1 MAEKTLHQNSLVL
14 YKNRPAMIKQTGD
27 KLEIELDDSR
37 RFKVR
42 PKDVVP
48 LHPGPIH
55 TMADLRKPEGD
66 IKTAWELLSGSTT
79 TLAELAELIYGTY
92 SPATAWAAWQLVA
105 DGLYF
110 RGMPESITAALPEE
124 VAQIETARQAKATEE
139 QSWQEF
145 LNRAR
150 AGQVEPADHRYLRE
164 VELLALGQTN
174 RSRILRELNYSESPE
189 SAHAFLLKLGYWDE
203 MVVPYPQRLAL
214 PTTSPAIELPPLP
227 EEPRL
232 DLTHLPAFAID
243 DEGSRDPDDALSLE
257 GNRLWVHVADA
268 AAIIRPDS
276 PLDLEARARG
286 ANLYLPDQVIHM
298 LPPQTSEM
306 FALGLQPTSPALSF
320 GLDLGPEGEVI
331 HIELVL
337 SWIRVQRLTYET
349 VEKQLD
355 QEPFKRLYGLA
366 RGFQER
372 RRANGGIFIDL
383 PEVKIRVE
391 NGQVTIRPLLP
402 LKSRDLVQ
410 EAMLVAGEAVAR
422 FAVSNQVVL
431 PFTIQDLP
439 LEGGFSDTLSGMF
452 ARRRTL
458 KRGQLTTIPAPNS
471 GLGLEIYSKV
481 TSPLR
486 RYSDLVAHQQLR
498 AYLRDEPLLD
508 TSEILERLGAAEAMV
523 GTVTQ
528 AERLARK
535 HWTLVYLRRHPDW
548 RGQAILVEKRGLRG
562 LVIIPEL
569 DLEAYVYLP
578 DELPLDSVLSLAL
591 SRIDLAELEAHF
603 RVQEYML
610 SDH

>member
-1 MAEKTLHQNSLVL
+1 MAESMLRQNSLVL
-14 YKNRPAMIKQTGD
+14 YKNRPAMIKQSGD
-27 KLEIELDDSR
+27 KLEIELDDGR

-42 PKDVVP
+42 PKDVIL

-55 TMADLRKPEGD
+55 TMADLRTPEGD
-66 IKTAWELLSGSTT
+66 IKTAWELLSGSAT
-79 TLAELAELIYGTY
+79 TLAELAELIYGAY

-110 RGMPESITAALPEE
+110 RGAPEAIIAALPEE
-124 VAQIETARQAKATEE
+124 VAQIETARQAKAAEE
-139 QSWQEF
+139 QNWLEF

-150 AGQVEPADHRYLRE
+150 AGRVEPADHRYLRE
-164 VELLALGQTN
+164 VELLALGQTGK
-174 RSRILRELNYSESPE
+174 SRILRELNYSESPE
-189 SAHAFLLKLGYWDE
+189 TAHAFLLKLGYWDE
-203 MVVPYPQRLAL
+203 TVVPYPQRLGL
-214 PTTSPAIELPPLP
+214 PTTSPAIELSSLP
-227 EEPRL
+227 EESRL

-257 GNRLWVHVADA
+257 GNRLWVHVADV
-268 AAIIRPDS
+268 AAIVRPDS
-276 PLDLEARARG
+276 PPDLEARARG

-298 LPPQTSEM
+298 LPPQASEIL
-306 FALGLQPTSPALSF
+306 ALGLQPISPALSF

-331 HIELVL
+331 NIELIL

-355 QEPFKRLYGLA
+355 QEPFKSLYRLA
-366 RGFQER
+366 RSFQER

-391 NGQVTIRPLLP
+391 NGEVTIRPLLP

-431 PFTIQDLP
+431 PFTVQDLP
-439 LEGGFSDTLSGMF
+439 LESGFSETLSGMF

-458 KRGQLTTIPAPNS
+458 KRGQLTTIPAPND

-498 AYLRDEPLLD
+498 AYLRAEPLLD
-508 TSEILERLGAAEAMV
+508 TSEILERLGAAEAIV

-535 HWTLVYLRRHPDW
+535 HWTLVYLLRHPDW
-548 RGQAILVEKRGLRG
+548 RGRAILVEKRGLRG

-569 DLEAYVYLP
+569 DLEAQIYLP
-578 DELPLDSVLSLAL
+578 DELPLDSMLSLTL
-591 SRIDLAELEAHF
+591 NRIDLAELEAHF
-603 RVQEYML
+603 RVQEYIL
-610 SDH
+610 PDH